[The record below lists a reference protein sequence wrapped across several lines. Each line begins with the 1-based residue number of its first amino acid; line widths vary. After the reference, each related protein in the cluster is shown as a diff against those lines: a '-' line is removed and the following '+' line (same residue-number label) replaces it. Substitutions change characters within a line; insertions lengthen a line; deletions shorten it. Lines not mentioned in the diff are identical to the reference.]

1 MTSETLHV
9 TMKNGEITIPAKSYV
24 ARMDADELS
33 YDNEH
38 FKGTL
43 VDKTFTNV
51 DIQNADHYLRVKPQA

>member
-1 MTSETLHV
+1 
-9 TMKNGEITIPAKSYV
+9 MKNGEITIPAKSYV
-24 ARMDADELS
+24 DADELS